1 MTGSQEREK
10 SPVRISLLGCGT
22 VGGGVLRLLAENKNF
37 LALRAGADIEVTHV
51 LVKSPNKERVAECR
65 KEWLTTDPEVIFGDP
80 RVDLV
85 VEVMGGEHPALDY
98 IQRAIAT
105 GKGVVTANKLLI
117 AKHGPALVEKAIGSR
132 VDLAFEASV
141 GGGIPIIRTLR
152 EALASDSVAS
162 VHAILNGTCNYILTR
177 MREGLSFATALE
189 QAQQLGYA
197 EADPTLDVDGHDA
210 AQKLVVMS
218 MLAFGA
224 SVNAADIMVEG
235 IRGIEEIDL
244 QFADRFGYRIKHL
257 GIGYDRGEQI
267 ELRVH
272 PSLVQKNSVLANVD
286 GVLNGVFVEGRALGP
301 CLLVGRGAG
310 DMPTAVSV
318 VADIVDVA
326 RSRIEGQPGLATRGI
341 QLKERPVM
349 PIDAI
354 ETRYYLRFSVGD
366 HPGVLGHI
374 ASALGAEG
382 VSIEQMVQEGRALE
396 ESGAVPVCII
406 THRCQEGAVRRAVKA
421 IQSKPFLKGSPR
433 ILRIEDV

>member
-1 MTGSQEREK
+1 
-10 SPVRISLLGCGT
+10 
-22 VGGGVLRLLAENKNF
+22 
-37 LALRAGADIEVTHV
+37 
-51 LVKSPNKERVAECR
+51 
-65 KEWLTTDPEVIFGDP
+65 
-80 RVDLV
+80 
-85 VEVMGGEHPALDY
+85 
-98 IQRAIAT
+98 
-105 GKGVVTANKLLI
+105 
-117 AKHGPALVEKAIGSR
+117 
-132 VDLAFEASV
+132 
-141 GGGIPIIRTLR
+141 
-152 EALASDSVAS
+152 
-162 VHAILNGTCNYILTR
+162 
-177 MREGLSFATALE
+177 
-189 QAQQLGYA
+189 LGYA

-341 QLKERPVM
+341 QLKERAVM

>member
-1 MTGSQEREK
+1 MTSEREK

-22 VGGGVLRLLAENKNF
+22 VGGGVLRLLQENKSF
-37 LALRAGADIEVTHV
+37 LALRAGAEIEVTHV
-51 LVKSPNKERVAECR
+51 LVKNADKPRVPECK
-65 KEWLTTDPEVIFGDP
+65 KEWLTTDPEVIFNDP

-85 VEVMGGEHPALDY
+85 VEVMGGEHPASDY
-98 IQRAIAT
+98 ILRAIES

-117 AKHGPALVEKAIGSR
+117 AKHGPELVEKAIKAK

-162 VHAILNGTCNYILTR
+162 VHGILNGTCNYILTR
-177 MREGLSFATALE
+177 MREGMNYAVALK
-189 QAQQLGYA
+189 QAQELGYA
-197 EADPTLDVDGHDA
+197 EADPTLDVGGHDA
-210 AQKLVVMS
+210 AQKLVVMA

-224 SVNAADIMVEG
+224 EVNANEIMVEG
-235 IRGIEEIDL
+235 ISDIEEVDL

-257 GIGYDRGEQI
+257 GIGYDRGEQV
-267 ELRVH
+267 ELRCH
-272 PSLVQKNSVLANVD
+272 PALVRKESVLANVD

-341 QLKERPVM
+341 QLKKRPLL
-349 PIDAI
+349 PIEEV
-354 ETRYYLRFSVGD
+354 ETRYYLRFAVGD

-374 ASALGAEG
+374 ASALGAES

-396 ESGAVPVCII
+396 ADGAVPVCII
-406 THRCQEGAVRRAVKA
+406 THVCTEGAVNRAVKA
-421 IQSKPFLKGSPR
+421 IQSKSFLKGTPR